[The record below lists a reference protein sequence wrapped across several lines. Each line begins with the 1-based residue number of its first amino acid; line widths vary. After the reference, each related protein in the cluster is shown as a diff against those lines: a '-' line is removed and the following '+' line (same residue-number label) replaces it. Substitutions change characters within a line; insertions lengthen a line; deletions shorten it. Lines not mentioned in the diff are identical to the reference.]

1 MEYIENLKTHKIKKG
16 TILLHQ
22 GDQCN
27 YGYKVISGCL
37 KSYVID
43 HSGKEHIV
51 QFAPED
57 WIISD
62 MNAVYNKKPSSIFI
76 DAVEDT
82 KYIKMD
88 ATNFEAILNSDHN
101 ILMQNQQ
108 KLVRNLISLNKRI
121 IALLSSTAME
131 RYEEFMETYPTI
143 VQRLPLKLI
152 ASYIGITPE
161 YLSEIR
167 RKIATKSK

>member
-1 MEYIENLKTHKIKKG
+1 MENIKTLKTHKIKKG
-16 TILLHQ
+16 TILLYI
-22 GDQCN
+22 GDPCN
-27 YGYKVISGCL
+27 FGFKVISGCL

-43 HSGKEHIV
+43 DSGKEHII

-82 KYIKMD
+82 EFIKMD
-88 ATNFEAILNSDHN
+88 AQNFEAILNSDHN
-101 ILMQNQQ
+101 ILKQNQQ
-108 KLVRNLISLNKRI
+108 KLIKNLISLNKRI
-121 IALLSSTAME
+121 IALLSSSAMD
-131 RYEEFMETYPTI
+131 RYLEFVETYPTI

-167 RKIATKSK
+167 RRIASK